1 MDDKEAIKRLSDMQN
16 KFAQSLVKQY
26 RDKGSLSPAQWK
38 WVYRLIN
45 SKQGRFTPP
54 F

>member
-1 MDDKEAIKRLSDMQN
+1 MDEEKAIERLADMQN
-16 KFAQSLVKQY
+16 SFAQSLVKQY
-26 RDKGSLSPAQWK
+26 KEKGSLSPSQWK
-38 WVYRLIN
+38 WVYKLIN